1 MSNSAAWGFTRPWL
15 DRTPEPQTR
24 AINMN
29 LLGRVLTEAP
39 DPPVNLLFVYN
50 CNPAATMPD
59 QTRVLKGLAREDLF
73 TVVFEQVM
81 TDTALLAD
89 VVLPAT
95 TFLEGY
101 DFSRAYGPI
110 SLQLSQARDRPG
122 GRSALQRRRLR
133 RPWQP
138 PRALGRR
145 RAPVGARHAA
155 HDSERVAARV
165 RLAVTRHAASPRR
178 RGRARP
184 CSLWT
189 SSRARPIKKCTCA
202 LPRSTR
208 KRRLAF
214 MAIRPDPGSTQF
226 PLALISPASER
237 TISST
242 LGELPRPEVKLA
254 ATSRRCGG
262 ERDCGK

>member
-1 MSNSAAWGFTRPWL
+1 MSNSASWGFTRPWL

-29 LLGRVLTEAP
+29 QLGRVLTEPP

-110 SLQLSQARDRPG
+110 SLQLSRPVIDPVAEARSNADVFADLG
-122 GRSALQRRRLR
+122 SRLGLWDDDEAAVR
-133 RPWQP
+133 
-138 PRALGRR
+138 
-145 RAPVGARHAA
+145 ARHAA
-155 HDSERVAARV
+155 HDSQRAAARV
-165 RLAVTRHAASPRR
+165 RLAATRLRRRHAALGR
-178 RGRARP
+178 RARAVCGRLP
-184 CSLWT
+184 AHGRSK
-189 SSRARPIKKCTCA
+189 SA
-202 LPRSTR
+202 LVPSGALTR

-214 MAIRPDPGSTQF
+214 MAIRRTPAVRSFRSRSSLPPPNARSA
-226 PLALISPASER
+226 PLWANFHAR
-237 TISST
+237 
-242 LGELPRPEVKLA
+242 K
-254 ATSRRCGG
+254 
-262 ERDCGK
+262 